1 MTEEEFR
8 EAALC
13 GYGDIMILKAVAEKE
28 KYQINLEDRVAL
40 IESTAEYVG
49 MSVEETLNTYGE
61 EYLDCLLYEEFLKK
75 LILSNYRPEITEMM
89 SMWFRMFSEKNKS
102 QGSGTCFNLEGCGK
116 VSPQSIFRVYS
127 KRK

>member
-49 MSVEETLNTYGE
+49 MSVEETLNTYGK
-61 EYLDCLLYEEFLKK
+61 EYFDCLLYEEFLKK

-89 SMWFRMFSEKNKS
+89 SM
-102 QGSGTCFNLEGCGK
+102 
-116 VSPQSIFRVYS
+116 
-127 KRK
+127 